1 MKWFNKKLGGR
12 IHGLNLLNGA
22 NLNDSGLRL
31 AIRKITRDQPMR
43 YTNKLKKCLKNTL
56 EVLK

>member
-1 MKWFNKKLGGR
+1 MKWFNKKL
-12 IHGLNLLNGA
+12 HGLNLLNGA